1 MTATRGRR
9 GWVVRGVTSALF
21 AFGIA
26 ATLQGCPLLL
36 IGAAAGA
43 GGGALVATDRRTV
56 GTQAD
61 DREIQIRSAAQLSG
75 DLPQGSHADVAV
87 FNRRVL
93 VVGEVPTPAAKE
105 YATAII
111 RNVADVESI
120 VNELAVQPASM
131 LSARSNDTFITSK
144 VKSSLIAEKDLSAN
158 HFKVVT
164 ERGTVYLMGLVT
176 RAEGARAAD
185 IASRVPGVTQVVKA
199 YQYILP
205 SKTTDDAFMST
216 APDRT
221 AGPDSSSA
229 TPGGDPSA
237 DPNSADT
244 AGVTTGAIP
253 SMGVTSQP
261 LQQQAPAPVGEAHSP
276 VSGNPKT
283 TKLP

>member
-9 GWVVRGVTSALF
+9 GWVVRGVASAF
-21 AFGIA
+21 VAFGIA

-36 IGAAAGA
+36 IGAAAGV

-61 DREIQIRSAAQLSG
+61 DREIQIRSAAQLAG

-93 VVGEVPTPAAKE
+93 VVGEVPTPEAKD

-120 VNELAVQPASM
+120 VNELSVQPASLM
-131 LSARSNDTFITSK
+131 SARSSDTFITSK
-144 VKSSLIAEKDLSAN
+144 VKSSLIAEKSLSAN
-158 HFKVVT
+158 NFKVVT
-164 ERGTVYLMGLVT
+164 ERGVVYLMGLVT
-176 RAEGARAAD
+176 RDEGARAAD

-205 SKTTDDAFMST
+205 SKKTDAAFMST
-216 APDRT
+216 TPDRSSD
-221 AGPDSSSA
+221 PDSTPA
-229 TPGGDPSA
+229 TPGGNLNA
-237 DPNSADT
+237 DANGTDT

-253 SMGVTSQP
+253 SAGVTSQP
-261 LQQQAPAPVGEAHSP
+261 LQQSPAPVGEAHSP
-276 VSGNPKT
+276 VAGNPKT

>member
-9 GWVVRGVTSALF
+9 GWVVRGVASAF
-21 AFGIA
+21 VAFGIA

-61 DREIQIRSAAQLSG
+61 DREIQIRSAAQLAG
-75 DLPQGSHADVAV
+75 DLPQGSHVDVAV

-93 VVGEVPTPAAKE
+93 VVGEVPTPEAKD

-120 VNELAVQPASM
+120 VNELSVQPASTV
-131 LSARSNDTFITSK
+131 SVRSNDTFITSK
-144 VKSSLIAEKDLSAN
+144 VKSSLIADKHLSAN
-158 HFKVVT
+158 NFKVVT
-164 ERGTVYLMGLVT
+164 ERGVVYLMGLVT

-185 IASRVPGVTQVVKA
+185 IASRVPGVVQVVKT

-205 SKTTDDAFMST
+205 SKTTDDAFMATSPERN
-216 APDRT
+216 AS
-221 AGPDSSSA
+221 PDSTSA

-237 DPNSADT
+237 GVGNADT

-253 SMGVTSQP
+253 SAGVTSEQ
-261 LQQQAPAPVGEAHSP
+261 LQSPAPVGDAHSP
-276 VSGNPKT
+276 VAGNPKS

>member
-9 GWVVRGVTSALF
+9 GWVVRGVASAF
-21 AFGIA
+21 VAFGIA

-36 IGAAAGA
+36 IGAAAGV

-61 DREIQIRSAAQLSG
+61 DREIQIRSAAQLAG

-120 VNELAVQPASM
+120 VNELSVQPASM

-144 VKSSLIAEKDLSAN
+144 VKSSLIAEKSLSAN
-158 HFKVVT
+158 NFKVVT
-164 ERGTVYLMGLVT
+164 ERGVVYLMGLVT
-176 RAEGARAAD
+176 RDEGARAAD
-185 IASRVPGVTQVVKA
+185 IASRIPGVTQVVKA

-216 APDRT
+216 TPDK
-221 AGPDSSSA
+221 ASSDPDSTPA
-229 TPGGDPSA
+229 TPGGNPSA
-237 DPNSADT
+237 DTNGADT
-244 AGVTTGAIP
+244 TGVTTGAIP
-253 SMGVTSQP
+253 SVGVTSQP
-261 LQQQAPAPVGEAHSP
+261 LQQSPAPVGDAHSP